1 MGTGCERA
9 FVISCVAE
17 LKNGMCSAGQQVGQH
32 KGPLSELMP
41 TCGFSHKAS
50 LRNWGWQSNDVGLAP
65 GSARAMT
72 AEKVEP

>member
-9 FVISCVAE
+9 FVISCVGPEVPLSAE
-17 LKNGMCSAGQQVGQH
+17 RKNGMRSLGQQVGQH

-50 LRNWGWQSNDVGLAP
+50 ELGLA
-65 GSARAMT
+65 RAIML
-72 AEKVEP
+72 VWPLGVQGV